1 MKLKLY
7 ITNMETDQIVKFV
20 GYDHYYDEV
29 MSKTSFWNYMSG
41 CTVVMQTR
49 ILIISIQS
57 GSDFMFMSMESCFK
71 I

>member
-41 CTVVMQTR
+41 CIELERVT
-49 ILIISIQS
+49 ILLIVSTTY
-57 GSDFMFMSMESCFK
+57 
-71 I
+71 

>member
-41 CTVVMQTR
+41 C
-49 ILIISIQS
+49 IFDFSIYYRTHALLGAS
-57 GSDFMFMSMESCFK
+57 RL
-71 I
+71 

>member
-41 CTVVMQTR
+41 CTVRCKHACPKSPPSPTPVN
-49 ILIISIQS
+49 QS
-57 GSDFMFMSMESCFK
+57 
-71 I
+71 

>member
-20 GYDHYYDEV
+20 GYDHYYNEV

-41 CTVVMQTR
+41 CTVVGT
-49 ILIISIQS
+49 ISIS
-57 GSDFMFMSMESCFK
+57 PYTTVLTHY
-71 I
+71 